1 MIKSFLYGIALST
14 VAFAVASC
22 EDTNG
27 DNFKNDSDSGYVQFT
42 DNSQENFIGGFH
54 TMLEIPVDLHTNT
67 NLAGLDVRYK
77 IEKINDSDPDV
88 NSVIVN
94 DPGFVRFEPG
104 QIQATTKIEVKSD
117 IPESGFLFRLTLTSA
132 NRNNISFFKD
142 VEEVYLTKN
151 VCFKPIVIPTGN
163 YVGEVYQIG
172 LNPDG
177 SPKAPVYQSAIT
189 TSLVSTGE
197 PNVYTFGNGAWG
209 NDFFP
214 SITGNS
220 GHASIDYAGTITIN
234 ADGTIVVDGNDLVSI
249 GGEPTVYT
257 TEKNEGNINP
267 CAIEI
272 SYVLKHDLVVTGL
285 EPLVKVVIR
294 PAN

>member
-14 VAFAVASC
+14 VAFTITSC

-77 IEKINDSDPDV
+77 IEKINDTDPDV

-94 DPGFVRFEPG
+94 DPGFVHFEPG

-132 NRNNISFFKD
+132 NRNNISFLKD
-142 VEEVYLTKN
+142 VETVYLTKE
-151 VCFKPIVIPTGN
+151 VCLRPINLTVD
-163 YVGEVYQIG
+163 YVGEVYIVR
-172 LNPDG
+172 LDG
-177 SPKAPVYQSAIT
+177 EGEMKEPEYVSTIT
-189 TSLVSTGE
+189 TSLLATSQA
-197 PNVYTFGNGAWG
+197 NVYTLSDGAWG
-209 NDFFP
+209 SDFIP
-214 SITGNS
+214 AATGNPALAMYNYPS
-220 GHASIDYAGTITIN
+220 DIQIN
-234 ADGTIVVDGNDLVSI
+234 PDGTVIVVGGVQTLPNGNTYMSKANR
-249 GGEPTVYT
+249 GSFS
-257 TEKNEGNINP
+257 NP
-267 CAIEI
+267 CLREITYFLEQEFFIE
-272 SYVLKHDLVVTGL
+272 SF
-285 EPLVKVVIR
+285 LVKVVIR